1 MGKLY
6 TNIPTYIT
14 GKRNLKL
21 GSKISTKMLN
31 SIDQYIYLP
40 PFLDRWDKIATLNK
54 QNQPQMDWGG
64 LQAAAKKASHTT

>member
-1 MGKLY
+1 
-6 TNIPTYIT
+6 
-14 GKRNLKL
+14 
-21 GSKISTKMLN
+21 MLN